1 MVEKL
6 VYRPREA
13 QEALGI
19 KNSKFW
25 ELVKEGRL
33 ETRKLGAAT
42 VIPAESLR
50 LFVDSL
56 PRAAGA
62 ALTPAV

>member
-1 MVEKL
+1 MTEKL

-42 VIPAESLR
+42 VVPAESLR
-50 LFVDSL
+50 VFVDSL
-56 PRAAGA
+56 PKAARAASARA
-62 ALTPAV
+62 A